1 MGKTRFERGRITT
14 DDIVVEVGV
23 IPPVPEAT
31 PNSEQFE
38 SRTEAL
44 PSIYRTNKT
53 VSPGEQ

>member
-1 MGKTRFERGRITT
+1 MTT
-14 DDIVVEVGV
+14 DDIVVEIGV

-31 PNSEQFE
+31 PNSEKFE